1 MSRRALTLSAAGVLV
16 VLLSA
21 IAALLPVPYVVLSP
35 GPTANTLG
43 SLDSKELI
51 QIEGHRTYPDRGH
64 LDLTTVAVLGGPSR
78 RMDLVTALRGWL
90 DNRLAVVPREDI
102 YPPDET
108 AKQADQQS
116 AAEMTQSQQSAT
128 TAALRNLGYNVT
140 TTTYITQVEK
150 GSGAQGILR
159 TGDVI
164 LSVDGQQVT
173 GPARLRAL
181 ITRHQP
187 GESVR
192 LEVSR
197 HGSRLARTVRTHA
210 AQGGRAIIGVVTGI
224 RAHYPFTVHISLN
237 DVGGPSAGLMFAL
250 GITDKLTPGSLTG
263 GRYIAGTGEIDDQGS
278 VSPIGGIPQKMIA
291 AREQGA
297 SAFLV
302 PAGNCAEALGSAPG
316 GLRLIR
322 VTSLSSAIHSLDLL
336 RTGKT
341 DLPHC

>member
-1 MSRRALTLSAAGVLV
+1 
-16 VLLSA
+16 
-21 IAALLPVPYVVLSP
+21 
-35 GPTANTLG
+35 
-43 SLDSKELI
+43 
-51 QIEGHRTYPDRGH
+51 
-64 LDLTTVAVLGGPSR
+64 
-78 RMDLVTALRGWL
+78 
-90 DNRLAVVPREDI
+90 
-102 YPPDET
+102 
-108 AKQADQQS
+108 
-116 AAEMTQSQQSAT
+116 
-128 TAALRNLGYNVT
+128 
-140 TTTYITQVEK
+140 VEK

>member
-16 VLLSA
+16 VVLSA

-43 SLDSKELI
+43 SLNSKELI
-51 QIEGHRTYPDRGH
+51 QIEGHRTYADRGH

-90 DNRLAVVPREDI
+90 DDRLAVVPREDI

-164 LSVDGQQVT
+164 LSVDGQTVT

-181 ITRHQP
+181 ITRHRP

-192 LEVSR
+192 LEVTRRGR
-197 HGSRLARTVRTHA
+197 HLARTVRTHA
-210 AQGGRAIIGVVTGI
+210 SGGRAIIGVVTGI

-263 GRYIAGTGEIDDQGS
+263 GRYIAGTGEIDDQGK

-291 AREQGA
+291 ARERGA
-297 SAFLV
+297 SVFLV
-302 PAGNCAEALGSAPG
+302 PAGNCTEALGSAPG

-322 VTSLSSAIHSLDLL
+322 VTSLSSAIHSLDRL
-336 RTGKT
+336 RAGKT